1 MSVDQRSTI
10 KDTLLP
16 YFSDAKNIEDSI
28 FKMCERI
35 SENYGDGIED
45 IYSKFAYEKVG
56 ELITL
61 KSSLSTNEIL
71 EDISKDVYNWESS
84 VYNTYREKENRGNI
98 DQVTGPKVVSGEF
111 KCKSVKCRS
120 DKCLYWQMQ
129 TRGCDEP
136 PTTYVVC
143 SECGFRYSFG

>member
-1 MSVDQRSTI
+1 MSITQRNII
-10 KDTLLP
+10 KDVLLP
-16 YFSDAKNIEDSI
+16 YFLEAKNIEESI
-28 FKMCERI
+28 FQMCERI
-35 SENYGDGIED
+35 SENYGDGIEE

-56 ELITL
+56 ELINASKTSV
-61 KSSLSTNEIL
+61 KKIL
-71 EDISKDVYNWESS
+71 EDITEDIYNWESS
-84 VYNTYREKENRGNI
+84 VYSTYKEKENRGNI

-111 KCKSVKCRS
+111 KCKNVKCKS
-120 DKCLYWQMQ
+120 DKCLYSQMQ